1 MVTLQ
6 KILQHTKYVKTFQEF
21 QVKNIME
28 SFGAEPIGF
37 DEVNEVFAAL
47 DEGPWTA
54 DQHMRLI
61 SKLKDMGHIAMRDG
75 ETSRTDAVGIV
86 ANMESKMKA
95 AKAAAAAKDKYKA
108 NLKAKA
114 ATRISCAK
122 CQAWVSK
129 RNFARHKS
137 HNCAGA

>member
-1 MVTLQ
+1 MATLQ

-21 QVKNIME
+21 QVKKIME
-28 SFGAEPIGF
+28 SFDAEPIGF
-37 DEVNEVFAAL
+37 DEVKKIMESL

-61 SKLKDMGHIAMRDG
+61 SKLKDMGYIAM

-86 ANMESKMKA
+86 ANMESNMKT
-95 AKAAAAAKDKYKA
+95 AKAAAAAKAKYKA

>member
-1 MVTLQ
+1 
-6 KILQHTKYVKTFQEF
+6 
-21 QVKNIME
+21 ME
-28 SFGAEPIGF
+28 SFDAEPIGF
-37 DEVNEVFAAL
+37 DEVKEVFAAL

-61 SKLKDMGHIAMRDG
+61 SKLKDMGYIAM

-86 ANMESKMKA
+86 ADMESKMKT
-95 AKAAAAAKDKYKA
+95 AKAAAAAKAKYKA
-108 NLKAKA
+108 NLNAKA